1 MRIARSES
9 CLNVPCA
16 VRPWKPPSR
25 LAAGKAKRL
34 AIGACVRKHPHL
46 CFGVV
51 KTRGPYSL
59 DYALPA

>member
-1 MRIARSES
+1 
-9 CLNVPCA
+9 
-16 VRPWKPPSR
+16 
-25 LAAGKAKRL
+25 L